1 MTPTQKEWEMH
12 TPVPGHRRRAGLA
25 AGCCLA
31 VTAVLA
37 GCSGSP
43 AGSSAGGAGGTAG
56 GTLTIAS
63 SAITQSQAPTSVAS
77 SLYSFP
83 AYDSLIYQ
91 TASGAYE
98 PDLAASWGYVGTGNT
113 TFQVTL
119 RHGLR
124 FSDGSPV
131 TASAVAASLRWY
143 IKTTPGSLNTGP
155 VKDITAV
162 GTDEV
167 QIHYSTPV
175 PYAFAIWSLSPAGA
189 FGQIVGPYGVA
200 HPTWLANH
208 TDGVGPYV
216 LDSAASTS
224 GGTQAYLPNKLYFN
238 QAAIKYDKVVVTP
251 ITDTSSALAAVQS
264 GQAQVDES
272 LPAASK
278 ETASSAGLQVI
289 TKPGGYTADLD
300 LENVES
306 GPLAN
311 LKVRQAI
318 AYALPRS
325 DILSAVFNG
334 AGTATSS
341 TSQPGYPGY
350 NAADD
355 NLYAT
360 DLAKAKQLMA
370 EAGYP
375 HGFTLS
381 ALTGL
386 GAPSSLSQAIAVAL
400 QQINITI
407 NITMNSTAGFPQF
420 LAAAQTKKYDAEVLL
435 IPAESIY
442 TLVKS
447 NLAPGSL
454 VNIWGA
460 TSTDLDSAMMA
471 AASAP
476 TVAAQAT
483 KLQQV
488 TATLD
493 RLLWIVPLAVTGQYA
508 AAASGVHNVPATIKS
523 QLIAIDPFSP
533 VASQAW
539 YGS

>member
-1 MTPTQKEWEMH
+1 MH
-12 TPVPGHRRRAGLA
+12 SQVPGHRRGAVLA

-37 GCSGSP
+37 AGCSSGP
-43 AGSSAGGAGGTAG
+43 ASSSAGGAAGTSG

-63 SAITQSQAPTSVAS
+63 SATTQSQAPSSVAS

-83 AYDSLIYQ
+83 AYDSLLYQ
-91 TASGAYE
+91 TASGTYE
-98 PDLAASWGYVGTGNT
+98 PDLATSWGYVGTGNT

-119 RHGLR
+119 RHGLK

-131 TASAVAASLRWY
+131 TASTVAASLRWY
-143 IKTTPGSLNTGP
+143 IKMTPGSLNTGP

-162 GTDEV
+162 GTDKV
-167 QIHYSTPV
+167 LIHYSAPV
-175 PYAFAIWSLSPAGA
+175 PYAFAAWSLSPATA
-189 FGQIVGPYGVA
+189 FGQVVGPYGVA
-200 HPTWLANH
+200 HATWLANH

-216 LDSAASTS
+216 LDSANSTA
-224 GGTQAYLPNKLYFN
+224 GGTQTYLPNKLYFN
-238 QAAIKYDKVVVTP
+238 QAAIKYGKVVVTP

-264 GQAQVDES
+264 GQAQVDDT

-278 ETASSAGLQVI
+278 QTASSAGLQVI

-300 LENVES
+300 LENTKS

-334 AGTATSS
+334 AGTVTTS

-350 NAADD
+350 NAEDD

-360 DLAKAKQLMA
+360 DVAKAKQLMA

-381 ALTGL
+381 TLSGL
-386 GAPSSLSQAIAVAL
+386 GTPSSLSQAIAVAL
-400 QQINITI
+400 QQINITM
-407 NITMNSTAGFPQF
+407 NITLNSAAGFPQF

-460 TSTDLDSAMMA
+460 TSTDLNNAVTA

-483 KLQQV
+483 GLQQV

-493 RLLWIVPLAVTGQYA
+493 RLLWIVPLAVTSQYA
-508 AAASGVHNVPATIKS
+508 ATASAVHNVPATIKS